1 MDIPTVHLLSDGR
14 IVSMAMMPQGTSTI
28 VDNMPGTTVISVADY
43 DTMLAAP
50 GQWRYVAGTLTA
62 GWGIAVDMAP
72 LIKRAQGRVD
82 VAAEAARLTFI
93 TPGSGQALEYQAT
106 QTQALAA
113 AAAAD
118 PLDVAL
124 YPWLV
129 AEQSAQAAAGVTVTL
144 RTVATQVI
152 ALTNAWETAGAAIK
166 ETRRAAKLQ
175 IAAATTEAQIQT
187 ILAAITWPVPPGTPA
202 PSPPGTPAMLVS
214 ATAYA

>member
-1 MDIPTVHLLSDGR
+1 
-14 IVSMAMMPQGTSTI
+14 MAMMPQGTSAI
-28 VDNMPGTTVISVADY
+28 VNNMPGTTVISVADY

-50 GQWRYVAGTLTA
+50 GQWRYVAGTLIA
-62 GWGIAVDMAP
+62 GWGIAPNMPA
-72 LIKRAQGRVD
+72 LIKRAQDQVD
-82 VAAEAARLTFI
+82 AAAETARLTFI
-93 TPGSGQALEYQAT
+93 TPGAGQALEYQAT

-152 ALTNAWETAGAAIK
+152 TLTNAWETVGAAIK
-166 ETRRAAKLQ
+166 EIRRSAKLQ
-175 IAAATTEAQIQT
+175 IAAATTEAEIQT
-187 ILAAITWPVPPGTPA
+187 VLDAITWPAPLGTPTPP
-202 PSPPGTPAMLVS
+202 PSGTPAMLVS